1 MSKQME
7 QLEEN
12 EIIATTKRNVNPFM
26 VASNQSYGLSLS
38 ELKKNHE
45 LNMQKKK
52 SIISNSNNNVKQD
65 QKEDLSFIYRKESDR
80 IGSGIKLSDSKLA
93 KVLGEQESLSLK
105 SNQRRLSSSSNNN
118 NDCCEGKSN
127 KATTT
132 SKEQIQTIIQSYN
145 HNPKKEH
152 PLYSTS
158 ANSFGSKKIS
168 MATYPA
174 KCYSRSQ
181 SFSASFNRIK
191 FRDQGLN
198 TSLTRSNVHKHL
210 DPQFV

>member
-1 MSKQME
+1 ME
-7 QLEEN
+7 KLEEKVQT
-12 EIIATTKRNVNPFM
+12 TTKKHNTNPFM
-26 VASNQSYGLSLS
+26 VASNQSYGLSLY

-45 LNMQKKK
+45 LNMQTK
-52 SIISNSNNNVKQD
+52 SIISNSNNNNMKQNQD
-65 QKEDLSFIYRKESDR
+65 DLSFIYRKESDR

-93 KVLGEQESLSLK
+93 KVLGEQESLLLK
-105 SNQRRLSSSSNNN
+105 SKQRRLSSNNN

-127 KATTT
+127 NGTTTTT
-132 SKEQIQTIIQSYN
+132 SKEQIQNILQSYN
-145 HNPKKEH
+145 HNPKQEH
-152 PLYSTS
+152 ALYTTT
-158 ANSFGSKKIS
+158 ANSFGKEKIS

-198 TSLTRSNVHKHL
+198 TSLTRNNVHKNL